1 MDLKTV
7 ITEFTERLHAVI
19 EAHSMEQ
26 ARAAVMRA
34 LGVDARRK
42 PGRPAKVSAL
52 PAAARKLRKKPPRQ
66 LCPVPGCK
74 NVAAPV
80 FGMVC
85 ADHKDV
91 AKSKIKKFREA
102 RKATKL
108 GGKAVA
114 KRPASK
120 PAKPAKPAKKRVPRK
135 AAAAAKAAPKAKVK
149 RTPPSAPPKV
159 ETEAVP
165 PAPAAA

>member
-19 EAHSMEQ
+19 EAHSLEQ

-34 LGVDARRK
+34 LGVNAPRK
-42 PGRPAKVSAL
+42 PGRPAKASQAL
-52 PAAARKLRKKPPRQ
+52 PSAAAKPRKKPPRQ
-66 LCPVPGCK
+66 FCPVPGCK

-85 ADHKDV
+85 ANHKDV

-102 RKATKL
+102 RKAKKL
-108 GGKAVA
+108 GVKVVA
-114 KRPASK
+114 KKSVRKASKKRPSK
-120 PAKPAKPAKKRVPRK
+120 PAV
-135 AAAAAKAAPKAKVK
+135 AAAKRAPKAKPK
-149 RTPPSAPPKV
+149 RLPPSSAPKV

-165 PAPAAA
+165 TTPAAA

>member
-1 MDLKTV
+1 MDLKRV

-34 LGVDARRK
+34 LGVDAPRR
-42 PGRPAKVSAL
+42 PGRPAKASAL
-52 PAAARKLRKKPPRQ
+52 PAPAKKLRKKPPRQ

-85 ADHKDV
+85 ADHKAV
-91 AKSKIKKFREA
+91 AKSKIKKFRDA

-120 PAKPAKPAKKRVPRK
+120 PAKKRVTRK
-135 AAAAAKAAPKAKVK
+135 AAVAARPTPKRAPKAKPK
-149 RTPPSAPPKV
+149 RTLPSPTPKV
-159 ETEAVP
+159 EPEAVP
-165 PAPAAA
+165 TPPAA